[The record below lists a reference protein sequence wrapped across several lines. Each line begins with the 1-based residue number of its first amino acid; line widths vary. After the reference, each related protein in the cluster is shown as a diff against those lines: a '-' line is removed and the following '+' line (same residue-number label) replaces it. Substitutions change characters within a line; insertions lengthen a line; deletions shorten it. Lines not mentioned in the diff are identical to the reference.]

1 MTYHKKGPACGRIPC
16 DPTSSE
22 ADCEYP
28 LDPETEREEAK
39 KHMENLN
46 IQLPW
51 PGWRAVKYLGNG
63 QFGQVYEIER
73 TQAGITE
80 HAAVKIVTRPKDE
93 SELEARYENGF
104 DEESVAASYAEE
116 LQQYASEYRLM
127 LEMKG
132 QSNIISCDDFTL
144 IENPNGIGGKIYIRM
159 ELLTPLKK
167 MQKEIFTKEETV
179 IRLGMDI
186 CRALMLCE
194 EKHIIHRDIKPE
206 NIMVSQFGDFKLC
219 DFGVSRFLD
228 HTTNASQ
235 SGTPAY
241 WAPEIAHMEKYGKS
255 VDLYSLGIMMYWMLN
270 NRKMPFV
277 DADEVMTAQK
287 MNEALRRRYS
297 GEDLPMPAKGSHRLK
312 QIVLKAC
319 AYRPS
324 DRYTSANEMY
334 ADLEALQSGTGR
346 NESQFHGSTSGGTV
360 GGERTTFNG
369 TIGGKSTCGSTQ
381 GSWSGRTEG
390 NAWND
395 DTQHTIGKPKQAH
408 KQMWETDSDMGTV
421 EETVGVRQA
430 YAKQEQKQK
439 QTTAQVK
446 AEVSQAE
453 EKKKNWLRWKYATSD
468 LWLCIADTAIV
479 LVVHYL
485 LLFCYQKDSM
495 SFQSHYFHIQYG
507 YARSWVLVNGTL
519 SASWFLPILA
529 AIAVVL
535 FHREMLRNGIV
546 VKMIASIA
554 IASYLSVY
562 SEIGSLILKQW
573 SFYFNHAIWID
584 VVAFASS
591 YGAMLFLASGLVGD
605 DTETTSEGVLW
616 GAMPFY
622 YYYTFYS
629 IGKNLDRFEAGGIP
643 IWMGLMLV
651 PVVMLVAIYIMKS
664 SVLAKIAGTVFG
676 LVFGSMILA
685 VLSEKYPT
693 SSDWSWYVYGLIAV
707 SVLGLPAF
715 GWKMAGSW
723 EKSIEK
729 L

>member
-1 MTYHKKGPACGRIPC
+1 
-16 DPTSSE
+16 
-22 ADCEYP
+22 
-28 LDPETEREEAK
+28 
-39 KHMENLN
+39 MENLN

-51 PGWRAVKYLGNG
+51 PGWRAVKYLGSG

-116 LQQYASEYRLM
+116 LQQYAIEYRLM

-167 MQKEIFTKEETV
+167 MQKEMLTKEETV

-270 NRKMPFV
+270 NRKMPFI

-297 GEDLPMPAKGSHRLK
+297 GERLPMPAKGSQRLK

-334 ADLEALQSGTGR
+334 ADLEALQSGAGR
-346 NESQFHGSTSGGTV
+346 SSAGDTAQRRSGTVGGNASQFHGSTSGGTV
-360 GGERTTFNG
+360 GGARTSTTFNG
-369 TIGGKSTCGSTQ
+369 IIGGKGTYSSTQ

-408 KQMWETDSDMGTV
+408 KQETYSDMGAV

-439 QTTAQVK
+439 QTIAQVK

-453 EKKKNWLRWKYATSD
+453 EKKKNGLRWKYGTAD
-468 LWLCIADTAIV
+468 LWLSIAGAAIV

-495 SFQSHYFHIQYG
+495 YLQSYFHGQYG
-507 YARSWVLVNGTL
+507 YAKSWFLVNGTL

-535 FHREMLRNGIV
+535 FRRGMLRNGIV

-562 SEIGSLILKQW
+562 TEIGSQVLQKW
-573 SFYFNHAIWID
+573 SFYSGHAIWID
-584 VVAFASS
+584 AVAFAISS
-591 YGAMLFLASGLVGD
+591 FGAMFFLASGLVGD

-616 GAMPFY
+616 GMMPFY
-622 YYYTFYS
+622 YYYTFYVL
-629 IGKNLDRFEAGGIP
+629 GKNLDRFEAGGIP

-664 SVLAKIAGTVFG
+664 NVLAKIAGVVFG

-685 VLSEKYPT
+685 VLFECYPT
-693 SSDWSWYVYGLIAV
+693 SSDWTWYIVV
-707 SVLGLPAF
+707 SILGPPAF

-729 L
+729 GRD

>member
-1 MTYHKKGPACGRIPC
+1 MTYHKEGPACGRIPC

-63 QFGQVYEIER
+63 QFGQGYEIER

-270 NRKMPFV
+270 NRKMPFI
-277 DADEVMTAQK
+277 DADEVMTPQK

-297 GEDLPMPAKGSHRLK
+297 GERLPMPAKGSHRLK

-346 NESQFHGSTSGGTV
+346 NESQFHGITSGGTV
-360 GGERTTFNG
+360 GGARTAFNG
-369 TIGGKSTCGSTQ
+369 TIGGKGTYGSTQ

-439 QTTAQVK
+439 QMIAQVK

-495 SFQSHYFHIQYG
+495 SLQSHYFHIQYG

-562 SEIGSLILKQW
+562 SEIGSLILKKW

-622 YYYTFYS
+622 YYYTFYV

-693 SSDWSWYVYGLIAV
+693 SSDWSWYVFGLIAV
-707 SVLGLPAF
+707 SVLGLPAL

-723 EKSIEK
+723 EKAIEK

>member
-1 MTYHKKGPACGRIPC
+1 
-16 DPTSSE
+16 
-22 ADCEYP
+22 
-28 LDPETEREEAK
+28 
-39 KHMENLN
+39 
-46 IQLPW
+46 
-51 PGWRAVKYLGNG
+51 
-63 QFGQVYEIER
+63 
-73 TQAGITE
+73 
-80 HAAVKIVTRPKDE
+80 
-93 SELEARYENGF
+93 
-104 DEESVAASYAEE
+104 
-116 LQQYASEYRLM
+116 
-127 LEMKG
+127 
-132 QSNIISCDDFTL
+132 
-144 IENPNGIGGKIYIRM
+144 
-159 ELLTPLKK
+159 
-167 MQKEIFTKEETV
+167 
-179 IRLGMDI
+179 
-186 CRALMLCE
+186 
-194 EKHIIHRDIKPE
+194 
-206 NIMVSQFGDFKLC
+206 
-219 DFGVSRFLD
+219 
-228 HTTNASQ
+228 
-235 SGTPAY
+235 
-241 WAPEIAHMEKYGKS
+241 
-255 VDLYSLGIMMYWMLN
+255 MMYWMLN
-270 NRKMPFV
+270 NRKMPFI

-439 QTTAQVK
+439 QTMARMK

-453 EKKKNWLRWKYATSD
+453 EKKKNGLRWKDETLD
-468 LWLCIADTAIV
+468 LWLGIAGTAIV
-479 LVVHYL
+479 LVVHYF

-495 SFQSHYFHIQYG
+495 YLQSYFHSQYG

-519 SASWFLPILA
+519 SVSWFLPILA

-535 FHREMLRNGIV
+535 FRREMLRNGIV

-554 IASYLSVY
+554 ISSYVSVY
-562 SEIGSLILKQW
+562 TEIGSQVLQKW
-573 SFYFNHAIWID
+573 SFYSNHDFCID
-584 VVAFASS
+584 TVDFVI
-591 YGAMLFLASGLVGD
+591 GGLLAMLFLASDLVGD
-605 DTETTSEGVLW
+605 DTETTSEVFLW

-622 YYYTFYS
+622 YYYIFYV

-676 LVFGSMILA
+676 LVFCSMIFA
-685 VLSEKYPT
+685 VLFEKYPT
-693 SSDWSWYVYGLIAV
+693 SSDWPWYVYGLIAV
-707 SVLGLPAF
+707 SVLGLPAL